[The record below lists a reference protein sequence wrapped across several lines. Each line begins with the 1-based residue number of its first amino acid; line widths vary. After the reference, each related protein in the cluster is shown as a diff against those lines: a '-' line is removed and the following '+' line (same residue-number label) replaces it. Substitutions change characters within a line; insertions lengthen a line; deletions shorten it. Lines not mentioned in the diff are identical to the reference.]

1 MKGGSK
7 MKRLSILIVSIA
19 FLFSIAKA
27 QQYYTIQEIELQAE
41 EGWHNRYEAYGRE
54 IDVAIDVK
62 VPHVEKLPVIKV
74 DLARMNASF
83 TEEETGW
90 HLIVRPEENVFA
102 FETLKYPEE
111 ISEKIKKGPYEYFLK
126 PREMDRVYPDGD
138 SLTLANAIEVIKNKC
153 EQVNLDISDFD
164 LEYPYEMT
172 TVSFYD
178 VKTKQPSSGG
188 EYRMFF
194 HQNMYG
200 IPVLCHDGYAYK
212 DTPAYIEPPKIDAC
226 IVAEDEFLIGIE
238 KMIETDLIEE
248 DIPLCS
254 FAKIIKE
261 VEKEI
266 ESGHIRKVYGLE
278 LGYILY
284 DDGDNKGTSKTYYAV
299 PAWKLDCLY
308 ESNRKKELPNYNW
321 KNINWDRYSNEY
333 ASIVINAQTGKME
346 DYMSKEKNRARY
358 KKVLTWGE
366 IHR

>member
-7 MKRLSILIVSIA
+7 MKRLSILIISIA

-54 IDVAIDVK
+54 IEVAIDVK

-111 ISEKIKKGPYEYFLK
+111 ISGKIKKGPYEYFLK

-194 HQNMYG
+194 HQNMYLSSF
-200 IPVLCHDGYAYK
+200 VSL
-212 DTPAYIEPPKIDAC
+212 
-226 IVAEDEFLIGIE
+226 FL
-238 KMIETDLIEE
+238 
-248 DIPLCS
+248 
-254 FAKIIKE
+254 
-261 VEKEI
+261 
-266 ESGHIRKVYGLE
+266 
-278 LGYILY
+278 
-284 DDGDNKGTSKTYYAV
+284 
-299 PAWKLDCLY
+299 
-308 ESNRKKELPNYNW
+308 
-321 KNINWDRYSNEY
+321 
-333 ASIVINAQTGKME
+333 
-346 DYMSKEKNRARY
+346 
-358 KKVLTWGE
+358 
-366 IHR
+366 